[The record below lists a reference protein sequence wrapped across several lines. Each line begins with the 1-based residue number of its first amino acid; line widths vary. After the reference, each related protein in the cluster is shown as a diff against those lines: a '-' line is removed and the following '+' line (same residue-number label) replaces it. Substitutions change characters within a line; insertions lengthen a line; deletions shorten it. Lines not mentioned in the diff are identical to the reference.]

1 MDLNKLISQMTVEEK
16 LGQMFQLVS
25 FEYLSDK
32 KRRKPAR
39 KAVWWLRMTR
49 LQP

>member
-25 FEYLSDK
+25 FGYYKS
-32 KRRKPAR
+32 RCI
-39 KAVWWLRMTR
+39 
-49 LQP
+49 